1 MPNHGKVRAQ
11 SRNIA
16 MNTLSSE
23 HSPDSGTDV
32 DDYSGVVLSSNTA
45 IRQLRDV
52 ARRLT
57 QQDDSMLDPEFFLA
71 SVSKGWKPRVVAV
84 YGTRGLVGIM
94 YAKERVISDLVPTG
108 VVYADGSLG
117 GMLLVNPSRQQDV
130 FRTAVD
136 TLLATPGI
144 RSVRLRLPQHSETL
158 GGIRQLT
165 ASRPV
170 DAHYFRLHYRPSP
183 LWKHH
188 AHLSL
193 SSSYEQFLKRLGS
206 TTRHNFRYYRRQFEA
221 SGHTFVESLSI
232 DELRD
237 AALDLAVKSKLT
249 TPQRQSDIAK
259 GITLVATARRPL
271 AIGLKHHNGEWLS
284 ILGGWYKP
292 GGAVLLFQCN
302 NDRDFGR
309 ESLSVVL
316 RAYCIEHLIVQ
327 GLKELVIWADTGP
340 PLSRYVTY
348 APSIGVQ
355 LDAPTYPW
363 RFARFLLSTVGPWLP
378 KRLAAAAQWLACFVI
393 TVSAQNP
400 EGWLINAG

>member
-1 MPNHGKVRAQ
+1 
-11 SRNIA
+11 

-23 HSPDSGTDV
+23 RSPDSSTRDL
-32 DDYSGVVLSSNTA
+32 DDYSGVVLSSKTA
-45 IRQLRDV
+45 ICQLRDV

-57 QQDDSMLDPEFFLA
+57 KQDDSMLDPEFFLA

-84 YGTRGLVGIM
+84 YRTRELVGIM

-117 GMLLVNPSRQQDV
+117 GMLLVNPLRQQNV
-130 FRTAVD
+130 FRAAVD

-144 RSVRLRLPQHSETL
+144 RSLRLRLPQRSETL

-170 DAHYFRLHYRPSP
+170 DAHYSRIHYRASP
-183 LWKHH
+183 LWKYH

-193 SSSYEQFLKRLGS
+193 SGSYEQFLKSLGS

-232 DELRD
+232 DALRD
-237 AALDLAVKSKLT
+237 AALDLAMKSNLSS
-249 TPQRQSDIAK
+249 PQRQSDIEK
-259 GITLVATARRPL
+259 GINLVATTRRPL
-271 AIGLKHHNGEWLS
+271 ALGLRHHNGEWLS
-284 ILGGWYKP
+284 VIGGWYKP

-309 ESLSVVL
+309 DSLSVVL
-316 RAYCIEHLIVQ
+316 RAYCIEHLILQ

-348 APSIGVQ
+348 VPSIGVQ
-355 LDAPTYPW
+355 LDVPTYPW
-363 RFARFLLSTVGPWLP
+363 RVARFLLSTVGPSLP
-378 KRLAAAAQWLACFVI
+378 KRLAASAQWLACLVI

-400 EGWLINAG
+400 GLIELPMP